1 MSGRFSPP
9 KDKAEFIKA
18 LTGDGSPFNEMRD
31 VVFFA
36 AAVGY
41 REQRRVPLEGK
52 GEAIRW
58 DVMKNRYMTEE
69 LTDML
74 AVMQDPEDRELL
86 TDARHDDRIAILE
99 EYANGG
105 LEFLRERIR
114 EAGARSLQAVFVQL
128 IQEYL
133 TTADGPGD
141 EEDLASKVL
150 NL

>member
-18 LTGDGSPFNEMRD
+18 LTGDESPFNEMRD

-41 REQRRVPLEGK
+41 REQRRVPLQGK

-58 DVMKNRYMTEE
+58 DVMKNRYATEE
-69 LTDML
+69 LMDML

-86 TDARHDDRIAILE
+86 SHARHDDRITILE

-105 LEFLRERIR
+105 LEFLRERIH
-114 EAGARSLQAVFVQL
+114 EAGAVSLQTVFVQL

-133 TTADGPGD
+133 LTADGTED
-141 EEDLASKVL
+141 ESDLTSKIL

>member
-9 KDKAEFIKA
+9 KDKVEFIKT
-18 LTGDGSPFNEMRD
+18 LTGDDSPFKEMRD

-41 REQRRVPLEGK
+41 REQRRVPLKGK

-58 DVMKNRYMTEE
+58 DVMKNRYATEE
-69 LTDML
+69 FTDML

-86 TDARHDDRIAILE
+86 SHARHDDRIAILE

-105 LEFLRERIR
+105 LEYLHERVHK
-114 EAGARSLQAVFVQL
+114 AGAVSLQTVFVQL

-133 TTADGPGD
+133 ATNEGAED
-141 EEDLASKVL
+141 EEDLAGKVL

>member
-9 KDKAEFIKA
+9 KNKAEFIKT
-18 LTGDGSPFNEMRD
+18 LTGDDSPFNEMRD

-41 REQRRVPLEGK
+41 REQRRVPLTGK

-58 DVMKNRYMTEE
+58 DVMKNRYATEE
-69 LTDML
+69 LMDML

-86 TDARHDDRIAILE
+86 SLARHDDRITILE

-105 LEFLRERIR
+105 LEFLRARIHD
-114 EAGARSLQAVFVQL
+114 AGAVSLQSVFVQL

-133 TTADGPGD
+133 VTADGTRD
-141 EEDLASKVL
+141 ESDLTSKIL

>member
-9 KDKAEFIKA
+9 KDKAEFIRA
-18 LTGDGSPFNEMRD
+18 LTGDDSPFNEMRD

-41 REQRRVPLEGK
+41 REQRRAPLQGK

-58 DVMKNRYMTEE
+58 DVMKNRYATEE

-74 AVMQDPEDRELL
+74 AVMQDPDDRELL
-86 TDARHDDRIAILE
+86 SIARHDDRIAILE

-105 LEFLRERIR
+105 LEYLRERIH
-114 EAGARSLQAVFVQL
+114 EAGAVPLQTVFVQL

-133 TTADGPGD
+133 ASADGPQED
-141 EEDLASKVL
+141 EDLAGKVL

>member
-9 KDKAEFIKA
+9 KDKADFIKA
-18 LTGDGSPFNEMRD
+18 LTGDDSPFNEMRD

-41 REQRRVPLEGK
+41 REQRRVPLTGK

-58 DVMKNRYMTEE
+58 DVMKNRYATEE
-69 LTDML
+69 LMDML
-74 AVMQDPEDRELL
+74 AVMQDPEDRDLL
-86 TDARHDDRIAILE
+86 SLARHDDRITILE

-105 LEFLRERIR
+105 LEFLRERIH
-114 EAGARSLQAVFVQL
+114 EAGAVSLQTVFVQL

-133 TTADGPGD
+133 VTADGMHD
-141 EEDLASKVL
+141 ESDLTSKIL